1 MPSNIPSLLG
11 GNVPN
16 LLPHWHFFQPAGRL
30 IWSTSLLLIGI
41 AIAFVWIKYPKRPN
55 WPVAPVLLGAVA
67 LWLVLLAIFKFAIE
81 STRGQLWVTVLVGL
95 GIVVFLALRFRPE
108 KTDEPSTWAASIL
121 GAVGVYGMM
130 TLAYGVV
137 PHEWL
142 TFANSYLNWGKDTF
156 FLTEDQLAANLP
168 PIDLPRYILTDSV
181 AMGIYVVFA
190 TVNILLFSMWQKRK
204 AVETET
210 VTEDSGEAA
219 PVTGPFARF
228 RRRAAGTSAYG
239 RPVTT
244 NE

>member
-16 LLPHWHFFQPAGRL
+16 LLPHWHFLQPAGRL

-41 AIAFVWIKYPKRPN
+41 AIAFVWIRQPKRPN
-55 WPVAPVLLGAVA
+55 WPVAPAVLGLVA
-67 LWLVLLAIFKFAIE
+67 LWIVALVIFKLLD
-81 STRGQLWVTVLVGL
+81 STRGQLWATVLVGL

-108 KTDEPSTWAASIL
+108 KTDEPSTWAATIV
-121 GAVGVYGMM
+121 GAVAVYGLM

-142 TFANSYLNWGKDTF
+142 TFASSYLNFGKDTF
-156 FLTEDQLAANLP
+156 VATEDQFAANLP
-168 PIDLPRYILTDSV
+168 PIDIPRYVIADIV
-181 AMGIYVVFA
+181 ATGIYVVFA
-190 TVNILLFSMWQKRK
+190 TINILLFSMWQKRK

-210 VTEDSGEAA
+210 VTEDSGPAA